1 MPIDFLT
8 EMSDVLDG
16 NIPQW
21 FYNLPVER
29 RNAIMNSALTR
40 YTSTTI
46 AKNNTF
52 LTYWS
57 NLIAPY
63 QLIN

>member
-1 MPIDFLT
+1 MPIDFLS
-8 EMSDVLDG
+8 EMSGILE
-16 NIPQW
+16 IPEW
-21 FYNLPVER
+21 FYDLPVEK
-29 RNAIMNSALTR
+29 RNTIMNSALTR

-57 NLIAPY
+57 TVIDPY
-63 QLIN
+63 KPK